1 MPVLALSPTPAP
13 QEPLHAPSRT
23 HRHMAGELTI
33 RQAEASDFARGHLKA
48 LAQLTSVG
56 DVTEEMYAAFV
67 RGLPDT
73 HVVLVAVDEASDTVV
88 GSATLLIEPK
98 LIHGGSSAGHIEDVV
113 VLDSWRGTGLG
124 RTLVRRLVA
133 LAAQRGCYKA
143 FLDCASHNIQ
153 FYNKCGLEEH
163 GAMMCVYLV

>member
-1 MPVLALSPTPAP
+1 MSLINPFPLIFTHTHIYP
-13 QEPLHAPSRT
+13 QSHNNNMT
-23 HRHMAGELTI
+23 GELTI
-33 RQAEASDFARGHLKA
+33 RQAEVSDFARGHLKA

-56 DVTEEMYAAFV
+56 DVTEEMYATFLKN
-67 RGLPDT
+67 LPDN
-73 HVVLVAVDEASDTVV
+73 HIVLVAVDETSNTVV

-133 LAAQRGCYKA
+133 LATQRGCYKVL
-143 FLDCASHNIQ
+143 LDCAPHNIQ

-163 GAMMCVYLV
+163 GAMMSVYLV